1 MDKAKVQRAFDVK
14 VVALEE
20 ENIRALE
27 EGRDA
32 ATRRLIADNKR
43 LKDELRCDRKT

>member
-1 MDKAKVQRAFDVK
+1 MDKAKVQRAFEAK
-14 VVALEE
+14 VAALALEQT
-20 ENIRALE
+20 RALE

-43 LKDELRCDRKT
+43 LKDELRCDRKI